1 MGLKRTNEFRK
12 DAVRIALTSGLT
24 RKQVADDLGV
34 GMSTLNK
41 WITAH
46 RDTDVV
52 SNEDLGLAQ
61 ENDRLRREN
70 RILKEERE
78 IPKKGHGVLCE
89 PKAVRFK
96 FIEEHQSTFSIGRMC
111 HGMDVSPRGLRAFRN
126 RPASR
131 RQRSDLVT
139 LAHIKEQSRLSLGS
153 YGRPR
158 MTEELKE
165 IGLNIGH
172 RRVGRLMRQNGI
184 SVIRTRKH
192 KVTTDNNHKFNI
204 APNLL
209 DRNFI
214 ADQPNQKWAG
224 DISYIWTREGWLYLA
239 VILDLH
245 SRRVIG
251 WAVSNRMKR
260 DLAIRALNMAIAFRA
275 PPKGCIHHT
284 DRGSQYCS
292 HDYQKILRNHGFKAS
307 MSGKGNCYDNAA
319 VETFFKTI
327 KAELI
332 WRHSWETRRQAE
344 MAIFEYINGFYN
356 PRRRHSA
363 LGWKSPIAFERKV
376 A

>member
-1 MGLKRTNEFRK
+1 
-12 DAVRIALTSGLT
+12 
-24 RKQVADDLGV
+24 
-34 GMSTLNK
+34 
-41 WITAH
+41 
-46 RDTDVV
+46 
-52 SNEDLGLAQ
+52 
-61 ENDRLRREN
+61 
-70 RILKEERE
+70 
-78 IPKKGHGVLCE
+78 
-89 PKAVRFK
+89 
-96 FIEEHQSTFSIGRMC
+96 
-111 HGMDVSPRGLRAFRN
+111 MDVSPRGFRAFRS
-126 RPASR
+126 RPADR

-165 IGLNIGH
+165 IGLNVGH
-172 RRVGRLMRQNGI
+172 RRVGRLIRQNGI
-184 SVIRTRKH
+184 SVVRTRKH
-192 KVTTDNNHKFNI
+192 KATTDSNHKFNI
-204 APNLL
+204 AANLL
-209 DRNFI
+209 DRNFS

-224 DISYIWTREGWLYLA
+224 DITYIWTREGWLYLA

-260 DLAIRALNMAIAFRA
+260 DLAIRALKMAIAFRS
-275 PPKGCIHHT
+275 PPKDCIHHT

-292 HDYQKILRNHGFKAS
+292 HDYQKILLQHGFKVS

-332 WRHSWETRRQAE
+332 WRRSWETRRQAE

-363 LGWKSPIAFERKV
+363 LGWKSPVAFERKV